1 MAIQTS
7 PGVVVVEKDLSQVV
21 TFSPTNEGA
30 IVGNFSSGPME
41 KPILISSANQLV
53 QVFGKPNDNNANSW
67 FSAWNYLQYSNKLW
81 VVRVAP
87 AGVLNAAVSAGI
99 KISNADQY
107 EVTSDANLLTAGR
120 WVCKHPGT
128 LGNNLRIVMIDQS
141 NFAEFAD
148 TDVGHWGANN
158 LDAEGRTFASYL
170 KEGAPSTT
178 DYVASRAIGDTDK
191 RDELAVFVI
200 DKTGV
205 ISGKPGTVLELHE
218 GLSKAS
224 DAVNYK
230 GESIFYK
237 NYINTFSNYIYWASY
252 PAAGD
257 LIDNGTGAGYVAF
270 GSTAYDAQA
279 STKKF
284 AQFVTTTVDDKSL
297 GFGATGS
304 APQDSEIKA
313 AFDILANKEE
323 YNVSFFIT
331 SAFSA
336 DVVRYVVQSICE
348 VRKDSIAFI
357 TPNNS
362 GVPYLDRTTLV
373 TDLAAYKETTLN
385 INSSYAVM
393 DSGFKYQFD
402 NYNKKYRWVPLC
414 GDVAGLCAR
423 TDSEAEPWFSPAG
436 YNRGQIKN
444 VTKLSSNLD
453 QASRDILYPK
463 GINAVVAFP
472 GQGTVLY
479 GDKTLQSK
487 SSAFDRINV
496 RRLFIILEKAIADAA
511 KYQLFEL
518 NDEFT
523 RAQFKALVE
532 PFLRTVQGRRGLQD
546 FKVVCDTSNNTEEVR
561 SRNEFVA
568 DIYILPLYSINYIT
582 LNFIA
587 TKSQVQFN
595 QVA

>member
-41 KPILISSANQLV
+41 KPVLISSAGQLV
-53 QVFGKPNDNNANSW
+53 RVFGKPTDSNASAW
-67 FSAWNYLQYSNKLW
+67 YSAWNYLQYSNKLW
-81 VVRVAP
+81 VIRVAP
-87 AGVLNAAVSAGI
+87 EGVLNAGTTAGI
-99 KISNADQY
+99 KITNADQY
-107 EVTSDANLLTAGR
+107 ELTGSVALAAAGR
-120 WVCKHPGT
+120 WICKQPGL
-128 LGNNLRIVMIDQS
+128 LGNNLRVVMIDQS
-141 NFAEFAD
+141 NYDEFAD
-148 TDVGHWGANN
+148 LTAGHWGGDN
-158 LDAEGRTFASYL
+158 LSQFVESKPLSSYL
-170 KEGAPSTT
+170 KEGKPSTT
-178 DYVASRAIGDTDK
+178 DYVATRAIGSTDK
-191 RDELAVFVI
+191 GDELVIFVI

-205 ISGKPGTVLELHE
+205 ISGKPGTVLEVHE

-230 GESIFYK
+230 GQSIYYK
-237 NYINTFSNYIYWASY
+237 NYVNNGSNYIYWASH
-252 PAAGD
+252 PAALD
-257 LIDNGTGAGYVAF
+257 LITGAGYVSF
-270 GSTAYDAQA
+270 GGTAYDVQD
-279 STKKF
+279 SSK
-284 AQFVTTTVDDKSL
+284 QFELFEALTVDDTSL
-297 GFGATGS
+297 SFGNAGS
-304 APQDSEIKA
+304 APQDSEIIDA
-313 AFDILANKEE
+313 YNTVANKEE

-331 SAFSA
+331 AAYSAN
-336 DVVRYVVQSICE
+336 VTKHVVQNICE
-348 VRKDSIAFI
+348 VRKDAIAFI
-357 TPNNS
+357 TPNSS
-362 GVPYLDRTTLV
+362 GSPYLNRTTLV

-393 DSGFKYQFD
+393 DSGFKYQYD
-402 NYNKKYRWVPLC
+402 NYNKKYRWIPLC
-414 GDVAGLCAR
+414 GDIAGLCAR
-423 TDSEAEPWFSPAG
+423 TDSESEPWFSPAG
-436 YNRGQIKN
+436 YNRGQVKN

-479 GDKTLQSK
+479 GDKTLQTK
-487 SSAFDRINV
+487 ASAFDRINV

-523 RAQFKALVE
+523 RTQFKALVE

-546 FKVVCDTSNNTEEVR
+546 FKVVCDTSNNTEEVI